1 MGLDGYTSRQTAIN
15 DVVNTAQSNDDD
27 DMTQWQ
33 RWIARAN
40 RIVNPFVEEQH
51 GTKFAEQGSQK
62 RAAEQPPIMALEAQ
76 KIDSPA
82 FAAHKEQ

>member
-1 MGLDGYTSRQTAIN
+1 MSIGTYTSEQTAIN

-27 DMTQWQ
+27 DFRQWQ
-33 RWIARAN
+33 SWVNIEN
-40 RIVNPFVEEQH
+40 IIVNPFVEDQH
-51 GTKFAEQGSQK
+51 GSKIAEQGSQK

-82 FAAHKEQ
+82 FAARKEQ